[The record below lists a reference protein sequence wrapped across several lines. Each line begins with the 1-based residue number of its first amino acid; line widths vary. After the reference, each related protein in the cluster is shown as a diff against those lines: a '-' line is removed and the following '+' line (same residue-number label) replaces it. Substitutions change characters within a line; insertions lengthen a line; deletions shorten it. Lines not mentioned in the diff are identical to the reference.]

1 VATQQ
6 EPVASADGRVSAA
19 KDAEREGRWTDAC
32 AEYER
37 IIRDP
42 AVSTETR
49 LSALR
54 WLGRAHIEK
63 GDWRTGLDVLEAA
76 MAAAEQARKPAAV
89 AHARNVIAIAHQ
101 SAGKLDLATRQYQLA
116 RDTAESAGDAAL
128 VAMLDQNL
136 GTVASIRGDTTAAL
150 DAFGLSLAGYQSL
163 GMPGHQGQVLNNI
176 GLVHM
181 DLGDYAS
188 AGSAYVEAAR
198 AFQESGDRQN
208 LLTVE
213 LNQVQLWIAT
223 GRFDEAERQAG
234 QLLLIARE
242 EAPPWIGELFRHLG
256 VIARERADYQGADKY
271 FEKAEKVASES
282 GDPLLTAD
290 IAEQRAEL
298 YWSEHRHRDMLV
310 SLNLAFT
317 IYSQLEAHR
326 RVAQVERRN
335 SALETRFLKIA
346 RRWGDS
352 IEGKD
357 RYTQGHCER
366 VANLATRLAERAGV
380 DPRSMFWF
388 RLGALLHDIGKII
401 VPTEVLNKSG
411 PLTNDEWALMRKH
424 TEVGFEM
431 VSGIDFPGDV
441 RAMIRSHHERWDGA
455 GYPDGLKADDI
466 PLTARILCIADV
478 YDALTTTRP
487 YRSALSHER
496 SVEIMTSSTT
506 QFDPRLL
513 ALFLELTTTSGQ

>member
-1 VATQQ
+1 MVIHEERKT
-6 EPVASADGRVSAA
+6 SADPRIGAA

-42 AVSTETR
+42 SVSTDTR
-49 LSALR
+49 LRALR

-63 GDWRTGLDVLEAA
+63 GDWRAGLDILEAA
-76 MAAAEQARKPAAV
+76 MAAAEQAEQPAAV
-89 AHARNVIAIAHQ
+89 AQARNVIAIAYQ
-101 SAGKLDLATRQYQLA
+101 SAGKLDVATKHYQLA
-116 RDTAESAGDAAL
+116 RDAAESVDDKAL

-136 GTVASIRGDTTAAL
+136 ATVASIRGDSAAAL
-150 DAFGLSLAGYQSL
+150 DAFELSLAGYQSL
-163 GMPGHQGQVLNNI
+163 GMVGYQGQVLNNI

-181 DLGDYAS
+181 DLGDFAA
-188 AGSAYVEAAR
+188 AGFAYIEAAH
-198 AFQESGDRQN
+198 AFEESGDRQN
-208 LLTVE
+208 LLTVQ

-223 GRFDEAERQAG
+223 GRFDEAERQAE

-242 EAPPWIGELFRHLG
+242 EAPPWMGELFRHLG
-256 VIARERADYQGADKY
+256 VIARERADFQGADKY

-282 GDPLLTAD
+282 SDPLLTAD

-310 SLNLAFT
+310 SLNLAFN
-317 IYSQLEAHR
+317 IYSELQAHR

-335 SALETRFLKIA
+335 SALEARFLKIA

-380 DPRSMFWF
+380 DSRSMFWF

-441 RAMIRSHHERWDGA
+441 RAMIRSHHERWDGE
-455 GYPDGLKADDI
+455 GYPDGLKGEDI

-487 YRSALSHER
+487 YRSALSHQR
-496 SVEIMTSSTT
+496 SVEIMQSSST

-513 ALFLELTTTSGQ
+513 ALFLELTAASGQ